1 MKRIAIVGAG
11 FAGLQ
16 AAFGLDRLLRGTD
29 PYEVFLIGE
38 VNYFLFTP
46 LLPQVAS
53 SYINPRH
60 IVQPVRDIRGR
71 RRFRFLRDTVN
82 SVDLTA
88 RRLQLTSGPL
98 EYDYLLLAPGSRTDY
113 FGIPGAREH
122 TLDYKTLEDAVLL
135 RERILDL
142 CEHADHSSDP
152 AERSGLL
159 TFVVVGGGYTGVEIM
174 AELRDFFY
182 KYVLKRFRGIA
193 RRDLRLVLLE
203 AGPEIL
209 RSVHPSLARHAV
221 ERLAAGGVE
230 IRTGAKVTRC
240 LPDGIEICGSEF
252 LPACTVVWTAGVR
265 AHPLVEALP
274 GPHDRIGRALVNE
287 HLQLDGHPEIF
298 VAGDSAAPASAPDAP
313 RIAPVAIDQGEVAAR
328 NIRHLECSEPLENYV
343 FRDKGSLVEIGM
355 NYAVVSVF
363 GIRFRG
369 YLAWLFWNAIHLLKL
384 VGFKKQV
391 QVAFDWALATIF
403 PRDAASV
410 RRPRACPLCHP
421 AKAAA
426 LESASQPH
434 SASRG

>member
-16 AAFGLDRLLRGTD
+16 AAFGLERAFRGNGEYD
-29 PYEVFLIGE
+29 VVLIGD
-38 VNYFLFTP
+38 VNYFMFTP

-71 RRFRFLRDTVN
+71 RKFRFLRDTVEG
-82 SVDLTA
+82 VDLAA
-88 RRLQLTSGPL
+88 RRLLLTGGTL
-98 EYDYLLLAPGSRTDY
+98 DYDYLVLAPGSRTDY
-113 FGIPGAREH
+113 FGIPGAREN
-122 TLDYKTLEDAVLL
+122 TRDYKTLEDGVTL

-142 CEHADHSSDP
+142 CEHADHAPDAAANSAIDG
-152 AERSGLL
+152 AERARLL
-159 TFVVVGGGYTGVEIM
+159 TIVVVGGGYTGVELI

-182 KYVLKRFRGIA
+182 KYVLRRFRGIQ
-193 RRDLRLVLLE
+193 RSDVRLVLLE

-221 ERLAAGGVE
+221 RRLQAGGVE

-240 LPDGIEICGSEF
+240 LPDGIEIGGDEF
-252 LPACTVVWTAGVR
+252 IPAWTVIWAAGVR

-274 GPHDRIGRALVNE
+274 GPHDRIGRAVVNE
-287 HLQLDGHPEIF
+287 HLQMDGHPEVF
-298 VAGDSAAPASAPDAP
+298 VAGDSAAPANAPESP
-313 RIAPVAIDQGEVAAR
+313 RIAPVAIRQGDLAAR
-328 NIRHLECSEPLENYV
+328 NIRHLERSESLESYV
-343 FRDKGSLVEIGM
+343 FVDQGSLVELGM
-355 NYAVVSVF
+355 NDAVVNVF

-369 YLAWLFWNAIHLLKL
+369 YFAWLFWNAIHLLKL

-391 QVAFDWALATIF
+391 QVAFDWVLATVF

-410 RRPRACPLCHP
+410 RRPRECPLCH
-421 AKAAA
+421 AGQKASAA
-426 LESASQPH
+426 T
-434 SASRG
+434 R